1 MINESFLGRVND
13 QEPMLDFARNDFQK
27 PNKVQIS
34 KQEARIILEPFFEF
48 RTCRPAGRFVISGLF
63 GSCFLHLGISAALV
77 ILREVM
83 FPDGSGDI
91 SFPLIRHSGI
101 TRFAYRIE
109 PGFMI
114 HIAF

>member
-1 MINESFLGRVND
+1 
-13 QEPMLDFARNDFQK
+13 MLVFAS
-27 PNKVQIS
+27 NKVQIS
-34 KQEARIILEPFFEF
+34 KQEARLILEPFFEV
-48 RTCRPAGRFVISGLF
+48 RIYDLL
-63 GSCFLHLGISAALV
+63 GSCFLPLGISAALV

-91 SFPLIRHSGI
+91 PLPFIGNSRI
-101 TRFAYRIE
+101 TRFAYRFK

>member
-1 MINESFLGRVND
+1 
-13 QEPMLDFARNDFQK
+13 MLVFARNDFQES
-27 PNKVQIS
+27 NKVQIS

-48 RTCRPAGRFVISGLF
+48 RICDLF

-77 ILREVM
+77 ILREFM
-83 FPDGSGDI
+83 FPDSSGDI
-91 SFPLIRHSGI
+91 SFPLIGHSGI
-101 TRFAYRIE
+101 TRFAYSIE